1 MKKFVTLNMAMKN
14 LQRRPVRSWCMIFF
28 VFMLAAS
35 LFLSTVLTD
44 SLSDSLEKTT
54 NRMGADVIVVPEEYE
69 RDMVDALFQGTISS
83 FSFDK
88 QWLNEIT
95 DVPGIAKSSPQLYL
109 KTLAAD
115 CCSTSVQLIAFDPET
130 DFIITSWLED
140 DGIEMPKKGE
150 VIVGSKITPEADG
163 NIIFFGKP
171 YKVKG
176 QLEETRSNYDA
187 CVFMTYETAEE
198 IVHSEKWIAAFGE
211 AGSAENMVSCLMI
224 RAEQG
229 MDKKDIAGYINYRLS
244 KDCPVRA
251 YTMNGLLSGAME
263 TVNSMDN
270 YSTILMILISIL
282 VIAALLCIF
291 TITINERTKEFGI
304 LSSLGAGSG
313 KLAGLVLSEG
323 CVIGLAGGIIGVVFS
338 VAALLIFGNTI
349 VVLMEIPKLTTK
361 LSYLLPLG
369 LKCLAL
375 ALVVSIVAS
384 LYSAWKVS
392 RNHLDA
398 LIRGEEM

>member
-1 MKKFVTLNMAMKN
+1 MKKFVTFNMALKN

-35 LFLSTVLTD
+35 LFFCTVLTD
-44 SLSDSLEKTT
+44 SMSESLEKTT

-69 RDMVDALFQGTISS
+69 KDMADSLFQGNISS

-88 QWLNEIT
+88 KWLEEIT
-95 DVPGIAKSSPQLYL
+95 GVPGIKQASPQLYL

-130 DFIITSWLED
+130 DFIITSWLAD

-150 VIVGSKITPEADG
+150 VIVGSKITPEEDG
-163 NIIFFGKP
+163 SVVFFNVP
-171 YKVKG
+171 YQVKG
-176 QLEETRSNYDA
+176 QLEETRSSYDA
-187 CVFMTYETAEE
+187 CVFMTYETADE
-198 IVHSEKWIAAFGE
+198 IVNSDKWVETFGE
-211 AGSAENMVSCLMI
+211 AGSAENLVSCLMI

-229 MDKKDIAGYINYRLS
+229 VDKKDIAGQINYRLS

-251 YTMNGLLSGAME
+251 YTMNGLLSGAMN
-263 TVNSMDN
+263 TVNSMGN

-282 VIAALLCIF
+282 VIAALVCIF

-304 LSSLGAGSG
+304 LASLGAGSG

-323 CVIGLAGGIIGVVFS
+323 FMIGLAGGLIGVVFS
-338 VAALLIFGNTI
+338 IVGLLIFSNTI
-349 VVLMEIPKLTTK
+349 VVLMDIPKLISAVDYM
-361 LSYLLPLG
+361 LILG
-369 LKCLAL
+369 LKCMAL
-375 ALVVSIVAS
+375 ALGVSLAAS

-392 RNHLDA
+392 RNDLDT
-398 LIRGEEM
+398 LIKGEEM

>member
-1 MKKFVTLNMAMKN
+1 MKKIVTLNMAMKN

-69 RDMVDALFQGTISS
+69 KDMVDSLFQGAISS

-88 QWLNEIT
+88 KWLDEISG
-95 DVPGIAKSSPQLYL
+95 VEGIAKASPQLYL
-109 KTLAAD
+109 KTLAAE
-115 CCSTSVQLIAFDPET
+115 CCSTDVQLIAFDPET
-130 DFIITSWLED
+130 DFIISSWLED
-140 DGIEMPKKGE
+140 DGIELPKKGE
-150 VIVGSKITPEADG
+150 VIVGSKITPEKDG
-163 NIIFFGKP
+163 SIIFFEKS
-171 YKVKG
+171 YVVKG
-176 QLEETRSNYDA
+176 QLEQTRSNYDA

-198 IVHSEKWIAAFGE
+198 IVTSEKWVEAFGSSE
-211 AGSAENMVSCLMI
+211 SAANMVSCLMI
-224 RAEQG
+224 RAEEG
-229 MDKKDIAGYINYRLS
+229 ADKSDIAIHINYRLS
-244 KDCPVRA
+244 EDCPVRA
-251 YTMNGLLSGAME
+251 YTMNGLLSGAMD

-270 YSTILMILISIL
+270 YSTILTVLISVL

-304 LSSLGAGSG
+304 LASLGAGSG
-313 KLAGLVLSEG
+313 KLAALVLSEG
-323 CVIGLAGGIIGVVFS
+323 CMIGLAGGLIGVVFS
-338 VAALLIFGNTI
+338 VAALLIFGNTV
-349 VVLMEIPKLTTK
+349 VVLMDIPKLSTD
-361 LSYLLPLG
+361 LAYLLPLG

-375 ALVVSIVAS
+375 ALAVSIVAS

-392 RNHLDA
+392 RNNLDT
-398 LIRGEEM
+398 LIKGEEM